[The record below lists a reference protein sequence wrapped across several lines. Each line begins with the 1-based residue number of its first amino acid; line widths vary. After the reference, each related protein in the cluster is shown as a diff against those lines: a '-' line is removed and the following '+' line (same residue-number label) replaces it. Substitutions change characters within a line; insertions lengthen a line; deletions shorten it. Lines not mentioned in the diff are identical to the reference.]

1 MDVTVFTGRIN
12 YTNKESYKNFNKN
25 RRYVNILKHHCG
37 NKELEHYIT
46 YFPENFI
53 ITTRYEH
60 AMKADG
66 TTSHTMTDGITGRY
80 SRKQLETC
88 FIEHV
93 KNIKNWRDKIN
104 RFPIKNPP
112 EGKIDIRMNFWKF
125 IADRIENIKKH
136 LQKKN
141 QHVI

>member
-25 RRYVNILKHHCG
+25 RRYINILKHHCG

-46 YFPENFI
+46 YAPENFI

-60 AMKADG
+60 AMHTDG
-66 TTSHTMTDGITGRY
+66 ITSHTMIDGITGRH
-80 SRKQLETC
+80 SRKQLEDC
-88 FIEHV
+88 LMKHV
-93 KNIKNWRDKIN
+93 SAIKNWKAEIDRL
-104 RFPIKNPP
+104 PLKNPP
-112 EGKIDIRMNFWKF
+112 EEKIDIRMNFWKF
-125 IADRIENIKKH
+125 IAGKIKNIKKH